1 VHPDSQRAPGFI
13 QWARSGTRRPNQR
26 NGWFAR
32 VPAPFVQL
40 DQEALTYG
48 DYSEQLMEH
57 YRHPRNAGEL
67 PEADAVVTVGDP
79 AHGDVMRLSLRLQ
92 DGRVAEARF
101 KAFGCAVAIA
111 AGSVTTELIQG
122 LSLEDLEDFSDRR
135 VVEALGGVPA
145 GKIGCSVLAER
156 AIREALAICRARQ
169 DGGSAVGACAESI
182 RGTAA
187 SSASGAPSRR

>member
-1 VHPDSQRAPGFI
+1 
-13 QWARSGTRRPNQR
+13 
-26 NGWFAR
+26 
-32 VPAPFVQL
+32 
-40 DQEALTYG
+40 
-48 DYSEQLMEH
+48 MEH

-67 PEADAVVTVGDP
+67 PNADAVVTVGNP
-79 AHGDVMRLSLRLQ
+79 LHGDVMQLSLRVV

-122 LSLEDLEDFSDRR
+122 LSLDDLDGFSDSR
-135 VVEALGGVPA
+135 VVEALGGVPVA
-145 GKIGCSVLAER
+145 KMGCSVLAEK
-156 AIREALAICRARQ
+156 AMREALAICRSRQ
-169 DGGSAVGACAESI
+169 EDQGRAIGFEESI